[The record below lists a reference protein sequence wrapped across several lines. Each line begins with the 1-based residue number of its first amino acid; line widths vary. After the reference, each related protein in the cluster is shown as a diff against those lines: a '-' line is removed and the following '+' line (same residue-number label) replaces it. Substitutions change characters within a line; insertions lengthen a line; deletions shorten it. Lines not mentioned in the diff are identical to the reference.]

1 MAGMDVPFPRH
12 AGPNIGDAGIVLCT
26 MVATC
31 YTDHLSDYD
40 KRNKSAMASAPQ
52 SVSDS
57 SADGPLLRPVV
68 TTLPR
73 FRLAAWLVALTALF
87 LVMTLHM
94 LTALLAGLL
103 VYELV
108 RTLTPLVQRRLTS
121 QRAHLISVVFLSA
134 IIIGVLTL
142 AIVGLVA
149 FFHGGPDRI
158 QVLQGKLM
166 VVVDQARTQLP
177 AWLQQYL
184 PDDIDDIRDIIS
196 DWLQSHR
203 GEVQLAGKEAVQ
215 VFVHVLVGM
224 VLGAMV
230 ALNAAHPMPLLQPL
244 AAELLGRA
252 HLLADAFHRVVF
264 AQVKI
269 SLLNTALTAIFLLVV
284 LRLGGIHL
292 PLTKTMIVVTFL
304 AGLLP
309 VIGNLISNTLIVLV
323 ALSVSIYV
331 AAAALVFLIVIHKL
345 EYFLNARIVG
355 SQINARSWELLLVM
369 VLTEAAFG
377 LPGLVAAPIYYAY
390 IKSEL
395 HEMGWV

>member
-1 MAGMDVPFPRH
+1 
-12 AGPNIGDAGIVLCT
+12 
-26 MVATC
+26 
-31 YTDHLSDYD
+31 
-40 KRNKSAMASAPQ
+40 MASAPKHVPEPASQ
-52 SVSDS
+52 Q
-57 SADGPLLRPVV
+57 LRPVV
-68 TTLPR
+68 TELPR

-87 LVMTLHM
+87 LVMSLHM

-108 RTLTPLVQRRLTS
+108 RTLTPFVQRRLTS
-121 QRAHLISVVFLSA
+121 ERAHLISVVFLSA
-134 IIIGVLTL
+134 IIIGILSL
-142 AIVGLVA
+142 IIFGLIA
-149 FFHGGPDRI
+149 FFHGGPDRL
-158 QVLQGKLM
+158 QVLQSKLM

-177 AWLQQYL
+177 DWLQQYL
-184 PDDIDDIRDIIS
+184 PDDVEDIRQIVS
-196 DWLQSHR
+196 DWLQSHS
-203 GEVQLAGKEAVQ
+203 GEVQLAGREAVQ

-244 AAELLGRA
+244 ASELLGRA
-252 HLLADAFHRVVF
+252 HLLADAFRRVVF
-264 AQVKI
+264 AQIKI
-269 SLLNTALTAIFLLVV
+269 SLLNTTLTAIFLLVV
-284 LRLGGIHL
+284 LKLAGIHL
-292 PLTKTMIVVTFL
+292 PLTKTMIIVTFL

-323 ALSVSIYV
+323 ALSVSVYV
-331 AAAALVFLIVIHKL
+331 ALAALVFLVVIHKL

-355 SQINARSWELLLVM
+355 TQINARSWELLLMM
-369 VLTEAAFG
+369 VLAEAAFG

>member
-1 MAGMDVPFPRH
+1 M
-12 AGPNIGDAGIVLCT
+12 
-26 MVATC
+26 
-31 YTDHLSDYD
+31 
-40 KRNKSAMASAPQ
+40 
-52 SVSDS
+52 
-57 SADGPLLRPVV
+57 

-108 RTLTPLVQRRLTS
+108 RALTPLVQRRLTS

-134 IIIGVLTL
+134 IIIGALTL
-142 AIVGLVA
+142 AIVGLAA

-184 PDDIDDIRDIIS
+184 PDDIDDIREIIS

-252 HLLADAFHRVVF
+252 QLLADAFRRVVF

-269 SLLNTALTAIFLLVV
+269 SLLNTTLTAIFLLVV

-331 AAAALVFLIVIHKL
+331 ALAALVFLVVIHKL

>member
-1 MAGMDVPFPRH
+1 
-12 AGPNIGDAGIVLCT
+12 
-26 MVATC
+26 
-31 YTDHLSDYD
+31 
-40 KRNKSAMASAPQ
+40 MASAPKPAPEFAVE
-52 SVSDS
+52 SATEAPSDP
-57 SADGPLLRPVV
+57 GQLRPVI

-73 FRLAAWLVALTALF
+73 FRLAAWLVALVALF
-87 LVMTLHM
+87 LVMSLHM

-108 RTLTPLVQRRLTS
+108 RTLTPFVQRRLTS

-134 IIIGVLTL
+134 IIIGLLTL
-142 AIVGLVA
+142 VIFGLIA
-149 FFHGGPDRI
+149 FFHGGPDRL
-158 QVLQGKLM
+158 QVLQSKLL

-177 AWLQQYL
+177 TWLQQYL
-184 PDDIDDIRDIIS
+184 PDDIDDIRQIMS
-196 DWLQSHR
+196 DWLQSHS

-244 AAELLGRA
+244 ASELLGRA

-264 AQVKI
+264 AQIKI
-269 SLLNTALTAIFLLVV
+269 SLLNTILTAIFLLVV
-284 LRLGGIHL
+284 LRLGGVHL
-292 PLTKTMIVVTFL
+292 PLTKTMIIVTFL

-309 VIGNLISNTLIVLV
+309 VIGNLISNTLIVMV
-323 ALSVSIYV
+323 ALSVSVYV
-331 AAAALVFLIVIHKL
+331 ALAALVFLVLIHKL

-355 SQINARSWELLLVM
+355 SQINARSWELLLM
-369 VLTEAAFG
+369 MILAEAAFG